1 MSSDKIFSSDVP
13 KDFNFLL
20 ITTTGYKLYNTD
32 NFEEGGTYEY
42 YEFFTSLSS
51 NTYVHGWDNPTN
63 FSQLVEVHQV
73 EVTDDV
79 FYRSDIHDI
88 IGTTFIFAL
97 GFIFLINIITS
108 IVRRN
113 GLLGGLL

>member
-1 MSSDKIFSSDVP
+1 MGDKIFSSDVP

-20 ITTTGYKLYNTD
+20 ITNTGYKLYKTD
-32 NFEEGGTYEY
+32 TFVEGEEYEY
-42 YEFFTSLSS
+42 YEFFTSISS

-63 FSQLVEVHQV
+63 FSQFVEVHQV
-73 EVTDDV
+73 EITDDV

-88 IGTTFIFAL
+88 VGTTFIFVI
-97 GFIFLINIITS
+97 GFIFLINLITS
-108 IVRRN
+108 MIRKN